1 MLVAR
6 ALHGLVVAHGSNN
19 AGAESQAKCCFAA
32 DECQEQTI
40 DVLLNVLLVKGDAG
54 LSCRLTWS
62 STGGRIVADYANQA
76 SKGTRKSGPMGGAS
90 GCCLKSTAEPGHIET
105 VLHQSFLDYEHAA
118 EDRCLAA

>member
-76 SKGTRKSGPMGGAS
+76 SK
-90 GCCLKSTAEPGHIET
+90 STAEPGHIET